1 MNRILWVGL
10 GGFIGAVLRYGVSGW
25 VQKWSGSVNFPHGT
39 LAVNLLGCLMIG
51 LLSQLTES
59 RSVFTSET
67 RLFVF
72 IGVLGAFTT
81 FSTFSNETMNL
92 LLDGE
97 DFFALS
103 NVAVQVGGG
112 LGMVWLGRVLVRLMW
127 R

>member
-10 GGFIGAVLRYGVSGW
+10 GGFVGAVLRYGVSGW

-81 FSTFSNETMNL
+81 FSTFSSETMNL

-97 DFFALS
+97 DLFALS
-103 NVAVQVGGG
+103 NVAAQLGGG